1 MATKTVNKLQAREMF
16 KLAEFVKAEYVERAQ
31 TDVEFA
37 KHATEKLGFM
47 VNARNIAAARA
58 IFDLP
63 STVAAR
69 VQRAGKATVRIS
81 GEVYG
86 RIRNLEAQVAELMA
100 FKKRLEG

>member
-16 KLAEFVKAEYVERAQ
+16 KLAEFVRAEYVEHAQ

-63 STVAAR
+63 STAAAR
-69 VQRAGKATVRIS
+69 TQRASNTPIKIS
-81 GEVYG
+81 GEVYR
-86 RIRNLEAQVAELMA
+86 RIRDLEAQVAELMA
-100 FKKRLEG
+100 FKKQLEG